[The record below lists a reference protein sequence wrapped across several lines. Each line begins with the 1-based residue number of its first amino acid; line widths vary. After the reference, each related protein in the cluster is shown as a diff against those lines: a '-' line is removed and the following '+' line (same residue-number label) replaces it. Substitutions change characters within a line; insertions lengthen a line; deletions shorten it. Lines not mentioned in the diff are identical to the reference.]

1 MSRKRT
7 IALTGAALLA
17 TLALIERATNSV
29 TLVPANVIS
38 VVPLVPD
45 AGPDLWQ
52 VNFELSDRNQYASEP
67 LNVRLDYQTGDPVC
81 VRKHTRSWART
92 KYQITADQSC
102 WDGAI
107 TPLRAPD

>member
-1 MSRKRT
+1 MNTKRKL
-7 IALTGAALLA
+7 ALTGAAFLV

-29 TLVPANVIS
+29 ALVPANVIS
-38 VVPLVPD
+38 VVPLVAE

-52 VNFELSDRNQYASEP
+52 VNFQLSDRNHYASEP
-67 LNVRLDYQTGDPVC
+67 LNVRFNFKQGDPVC
-81 VRKHTRSWART
+81 VRMHKRSWAKT

-107 TPLRAPD
+107 TPVRAPD